1 MENFG
6 FIRTAA
12 AVPVVSL
19 ANPSSNAK
27 EICRLIGEACSNE
40 VSLIVF
46 PEMAVTGYS
55 CGDLFCQTT
64 LMDGAEKAIAQI
76 AEYTKNKAITAIVGT
91 PVRHRGKL
99 YNCAAV
105 ISNGVIDGIIPK
117 IHLPNYNEFYEAR
130 WFSSGRDFL
139 HTQKS
144 GAKIIYAGQEC
155 EILPN
160 MLFRVGCATVAIEI
174 CEDMWSP
181 VPPSSFHALAGA
193 NIIVNPSASNEVSG
207 KHNCRI
213 DIVKQLSYRTKSAY
227 IYCST
232 GWGESSQ
239 DTVYGG
245 SALIYENGTLL
256 TKNHRFQMTSSMVI
270 ADIDCD
276 ELSIARQR
284 ANTYE
289 AIFPDGSSISCH
301 SLKYKTVQ
309 TNGFCNT
316 DFRKK
321 VYRNIEAHPFTAGKT
336 SDDLDEILQIQA
348 TALARR
354 LSHINCKSAVL
365 GISGGLDSTL
375 ALLVTAMA
383 TDKLGWDR
391 KRIVGITMP
400 GYGTTGRTKSN
411 AEDLMTTLG
420 ITSRQIS
427 IAAACDRHFL
437 DIGHDKSV
445 HDATFENAQAR
456 ERTQILMDVANSTNG
471 IVIGTGDMSELALG
485 WATYNGDQ
493 MSMYGV
499 NAGVSKTLV
508 KRLVEHI
515 AQTGI
520 LCPSDK
526 GVSESADTTIL
537 KASQRTVKEIL
548 TDILDTPVSP
558 ELLPA
563 NADGGIAQVT
573 EDLVGPYE
581 LHDFFL
587 YNFICSGWSA
597 EKMLFLACKTFEGH
611 NGYTEEIIRKWL
623 KTFIRRFFT
632 QQFKR
637 SAMPD
642 GPKTGP
648 VSLSPR
654 TDLRMP
660 SDACMNDFLE
670 NL

>member
-64 LMDGAEKAIAQI
+64 LMNGAEKAIAQI
-76 AEYTKNKAITAIVGT
+76 AEYTENKSITVVVGT

-105 ISNGVIDGIIPK
+105 ISNGIIHGIVPK
-117 IHLPNYNEFYEAR
+117 IHLPNYNEFYEER

-139 HTQKS
+139 HTEKS
-144 GAKIIYAGQEC
+144 GAQIVYAGQKC
-155 EILPN
+155 QILSN
-160 MLFRVGCATVAIEI
+160 MLFKVGCATVAIEI

-193 NIIVNPSASNEVSG
+193 DIIVNPSASNEISG
-207 KHNCRI
+207 KHKRRV

-245 SALIYENGTLL
+245 SALICENGSIIAQ
-256 TKNHRFQMTSSMVI
+256 NDRFGMTSSMTI

-289 AIFPDGSSISCH
+289 TIFPDGSSISCH
-301 SLKYKTVQ
+301 SLKYETVQ
-309 TNGFCNT
+309 TKGFCTT

-321 VYRNIEAHPFTAGKT
+321 IYRKIEAHPFTAGKT
-336 SDDLDEILQIQA
+336 GEDLEEILQIQS

-354 LSHINCKSAVL
+354 LSHIHCQTAVL

-383 TDKLGWDR
+383 TDKLGW
-391 KRIVGITMP
+391 KRERIIGITMP
-400 GYGTTGRTKSN
+400 GYGTSSRTKSN
-411 AEDLMTTLG
+411 AEDLMEILG
-420 ITSRQIS
+420 ITSRKIS
-427 IAAACDRHFL
+427 IAAACDLHFM
-437 DIGHDKSV
+437 DIGHDKSI

-456 ERTQILMDVANSTNG
+456 ERTQILMDIANSTNG

-508 KRLVEHI
+508 RRLVEHI
-515 AQTGI
+515 ADCGI
-520 LCPSDK
+520 DCP
-526 GVSESADTTIL
+526 VQAERSA
-537 KASQRTVKEIL
+537 KEIL
-548 TDILDTPVSP
+548 KDIIDTPVSP

-563 NADGGIAQVT
+563 DENGSIAQVT

-587 YNFICSGWSA
+587 YNFICSGWST
-597 EKMLFLACKTFEGH
+597 EKMLFLACKTFEGPD
-611 NGYTEEIIRKWL
+611 GYSEETIRKWL
-623 KTFIRRFFT
+623 KIFIRRFFT

-654 TDLRMP
+654 TDLKMP
-660 SDACMNDFLE
+660 SDACMDDFIDSLD
-670 NL
+670 